1 MASQRLHLLQKQLQR
16 YRYRMMQRTP
26 FQEHRRA
33 VRGKA
38 AQAEEVAE
46 DHHPELKEVAAVE
59 HHHQDHRQQEDKCH
73 KEDFNLDTWL
83 RVWIRSCWS
92 DP

>member
-1 MASQRLHLLQKQLQR
+1 MT
-16 YRYRMMQRTP
+16 QRTL
-26 FQEHRRA
+26 FQELRRA

-46 DHHPELKEVAAVE
+46 DHHQELEAVAAVE
-59 HHHQDHRQQEDKCH
+59 HHHPDHQHQEFRYH

-92 DP
+92 DT